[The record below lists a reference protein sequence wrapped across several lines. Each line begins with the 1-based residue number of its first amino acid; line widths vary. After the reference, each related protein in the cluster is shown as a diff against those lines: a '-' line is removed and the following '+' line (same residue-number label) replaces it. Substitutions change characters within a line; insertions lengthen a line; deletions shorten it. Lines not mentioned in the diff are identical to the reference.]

1 LALWTERSQE
11 ASLGQPLEAFRPGLT
26 PPTQFLHK
34 LQAQI
39 PGRRFRAAARFA
51 IWKAM
56 KFTRLKLHG
65 FKSFSD
71 LTELHLEPGLTGV
84 VGPNGCGKSNLV
96 EALRWVMGESSY
108 KAMRANGMDDV
119 IFNGSGNRPQ
129 RNSAE
134 VTLVLENFD
143 RTAPAALNTA
153 DVLEVTR
160 RIEREEGSVYRV
172 NGKEVRAR
180 DVQLLFADAS
190 TGAHSPALVR
200 QGQIG
205 ELIAAKP
212 TQRRALLEEAAGIS
226 GLHSRRHEA
235 ELRLKGAE
243 QNLERVEDVINQ
255 VTQQLEQLKRQ
266 ARLATRYRGL
276 SGEIRKAEATL
287 FHIRWVAARAAEKET
302 EADQGRLIN
311 ELAEA
316 QHVELEAQKTVILA
330 DQAVQ
335 PLRDKEAAAGA
346 ALQRLTIIAEQLAEE
361 ARRAEARR
369 QELTQRIEQT
379 EADGSRERALLG
391 ESDEALKVAAEE
403 RVRLEAEAAGEEA
416 AFAAA
421 KQAAEDAQAAVR
433 AAETEARMA
442 SEVEAQVRARRA
454 QARRGAEDAATR
466 IARLRQQ
473 VADVQ
478 RDTDNVVAQL
488 EADDGVTAKRAALEA
503 AQALSAEAEA
513 AAVTAEEAT
522 RQAQAALDAAR
533 PKLQE
538 VETALNRLDSEA
550 QTLNRILNGGAKGLW
565 AAIADELKVDAGY
578 EMALGAALGD
588 DLEASSDA
596 GAPLHWAGPID
607 GSGDP
612 QLPGGAAPLSLHVSG
627 SALLKRRLDQIGLVE
642 KADGARLQPEL
653 KPGQRLVS
661 KSGDLWR
668 WDGFVAAAEAP
679 TAAAQRLAQRNRL
692 AELDA
697 ELAEARAS
705 RNSLKADAA
714 NLAETLEQHRR
725 SERDKRDAWRNA
737 QRDIAA
743 AQQDLDKATR
753 AISELATR
761 QSALEEARV
770 RLNSSLNEAEA
781 IEADAK
787 RALEEAGDEAEA
799 AALSQGKRAH
809 LDEARGTADQ
819 ARLRLGQFETAAQLR
834 LGRLS
839 QIATDTANWS
849 RRRQGAEAQVTTL
862 ETRLNDLKGQLDA
875 LNNAPSGFEERQ
887 AAIDAQIATAREAH
901 AAASDVLGQA
911 QSTYRDADKAQRLA
925 AEALSGFR
933 EHLARVEERLKGL
946 IAQRHQIERQVQETL
961 DIQAADTAFAAGIK
975 PQDALPEEEPTER
988 KVERLKAERERLGG
1002 VNLAAEQESVEV
1014 QEKLDV
1020 MVKDRD
1026 DLVAAIA
1033 KLRSGIQSLNREGRV
1048 RLAEAFDKVNAHFQQ
1063 LFTTLFGG
1071 GTAELQFIESDDP
1084 LEAGLEIIARP
1095 PGKKPSSISLLSGG
1109 EQALT
1114 AMSLIFAV
1122 FLTNPAPICVL
1133 DEIDAPLDDAN
1144 VERFCTLLDSMAKRT
1159 ETRFVTI
1166 THNPITMA
1174 RMDRLFGVTMYE
1186 RGVSQLVS
1194 VDLTGALQVREAAVA
1209 V

>member
-1 LALWTERSQE
+1 MS
-11 ASLGQPLEAFRPGLT
+11 
-26 PPTQFLHK
+26 
-34 LQAQI
+34 
-39 PGRRFRAAARFA
+39 
-51 IWKAM
+51 M
-56 KFTRLKLHG
+56 KFSRLRLHG

-71 LTELHLEPGLTGV
+71 ATDLYLEPGLTGV

-108 KAMRANGMDDV
+108 KAMRATGMDDV

-134 VTLVLENFD
+134 VTLVLDNSD

-205 ELIAAKP
+205 ELISAKP

-235 ELRLKGAE
+235 ELRLKAAE
-243 QNLERVEDVINQ
+243 QNLERVEDVIQQ

-266 ARLATRYRGL
+266 ARLAVRYRSI
-276 SGEIRKAEATL
+276 SGDIRKAEATL
-287 FHIRWVAARAAEKET
+287 FHIRWIAARAAEKET
-302 EADQGRLIN
+302 EAQQGTLIN
-311 ELAEA
+311 QLAEA
-316 QHVELEAQKTVILA
+316 QHTELEAQKVVFMA

-346 ALQRLTIIAEQLAEE
+346 ALQRLTILAEQLAEE
-361 ARRAEARR
+361 ARRAEQRR
-369 QELTQRIEQT
+369 AELTQRIEQT
-379 EADGSRERALLG
+379 TADGSRERALLE
-391 ESDEALKVAAEE
+391 ESDEALKTAADE
-403 RVRLEAEAAGEEA
+403 RARLEAEAAGEAE

-421 KQAAEDAQAAVR
+421 KAAAEEAMNAVG
-433 AAETEARMA
+433 AAEAEARIA
-442 SEVEAQVRARRA
+442 ADLEAQVKARRA
-454 QARRGAEDAATR
+454 QAKRGAEDAAQR

-473 VADVQ
+473 IADVE
-478 RDTDNVVAQL
+478 RDASNVAAQL
-488 EADDGVTAKRAALEA
+488 EADDGVTAKRSMLEA
-503 AQALSAEAEA
+503 AQTLSAEAEA
-513 AAVTAEEAT
+513 AAVAAEEAT
-522 RQAQAALDAAR
+522 RQAQVSLDAVR
-533 PKLQE
+533 PKVTEIEAQ
-538 VETALNRLDSEA
+538 VNRLDAEA

-565 AAIADELKVDAGY
+565 TAIADELKVDAGF
-578 EMALGAALGD
+578 ETALGAALGD

-596 GAPLHWAGPID
+596 GAPLHWAGPIP
-607 GSGDP
+607 SEGDP
-612 QLPGGAAPLSLHVSG
+612 QLPGGATPLSVHVSG
-627 SALLKRRLDQIGLVE
+627 SGLLERRLNQIGVVE
-642 KADGARLQPEL
+642 QADGSRLQREL
-653 KPGQRLVS
+653 KPGQRLVT
-661 KSGDLWR
+661 KQGDLWR
-668 WDGFVAAAEAP
+668 WDGFVSAADAP
-679 TAAAQRLAQRNRL
+679 SAAAQRLAQRNRL

-697 ELAEARAS
+697 ELNDARAA
-705 RNSLKADAA
+705 RNSLRADAQA
-714 NLAETLEQHRR
+714 LNQSLEHSRGT
-725 SERDKRDAWRNA
+725 EREKRESWRFA
-737 QRDIAA
+737 QRQIAA
-743 AQQDLDKATR
+743 AQQDLDRATR
-753 AISELATR
+753 AVSELATR

-770 RLNSSLNEAEA
+770 RLASSLAEAEG
-781 IEADAK
+781 IEADALK
-787 RALEEAGDEAEA
+787 AFEEAGDESEA
-799 AALSQGKRAH
+799 ATLLQTKREH
-809 LDEARGTADQ
+809 LDEARSGADQ
-819 ARLRLGQFETAAQLR
+819 ARLKLGSFETAAQLR
-834 LGRLS
+834 NGRLS
-839 QIATDTANWS
+839 QIGNETANWS
-849 RRRQGAEAQVTTL
+849 RRRAGAEAQVATL
-862 ETRLNDLKGQLDA
+862 DKRLAELTQA
-875 LNNAPSGFEERQ
+875 LEAMNNAPAGFEERQ
-887 AAIDAQIATAREAH
+887 AELDAQIAAARATH
-901 AAASDVLGQA
+901 GAANDELAQA
-911 QSTYRDADKAQRLA
+911 QSRFREADKAQRLA

-975 PQDALPEEEPTER
+975 PQDALPEEEATER

-1002 VNLAAEQESVEV
+1002 VNLAAETESVEV

-1033 KLRSGIQSLNREGRV
+1033 KLRSGIQSLNKEGRA
-1048 RLAEAFDKVNAHFQQ
+1048 RLSEAFDKVNAHFQE

-1084 LEAGLEIIARP
+1084 LEAGLEIFARP

-1144 VERFCTLLDSMAKRT
+1144 VERFCQLLDSMSQRT
-1159 ETRFVTI
+1159 ETRFVVI

-1174 RMDRLFGVTMYE
+1174 RMNRLFGVTMYE

-1194 VDLTGALQVREAAVA
+1194 VDLTGAAQVLESKVA
-1209 V
+1209 

>member
-1 LALWTERSQE
+1 
-11 ASLGQPLEAFRPGLT
+11 
-26 PPTQFLHK
+26 
-34 LQAQI
+34 
-39 PGRRFRAAARFA
+39 
-51 IWKAM
+51 M

-108 KAMRANGMDDV
+108 KAMRASGMDDV
-119 IFNGSGNRPQ
+119 IFSGSGNRPA

-134 VTLVLENFD
+134 VTLVLDNSD
-143 RTAPAALNTA
+143 RTAPQVLNNS

-172 NGKEVRAR
+172 NGREVRAR

-212 TQRRALLEEAAGIS
+212 QARRALLEEAAGIS

-287 FHIRWVAARAAEKET
+287 FHLRWIASRAAEKET
-302 EADQGRLIN
+302 EAEQGRLVN
-311 ELAEA
+311 DLAEA
-316 QHVELEAQKTVILA
+316 QHIDLEAQKAVMLA

-335 PLRDKEAAAGA
+335 PLRDREAAAGA
-346 ALQRLTIIAEQLAEE
+346 ALQRLTILAEQLAEE

-369 QELTQRIEQT
+369 AELSERIRQT
-379 EADGSRERALLG
+379 EWDATREHLLLG
-391 ESDEALKVAAEE
+391 ESDEALGTAAEE
-403 RVRLEAEAAGEEA
+403 RQRLEAEAAGEAE

-421 KQAAEDAQAAVR
+421 KQAADAALAAVR
-433 AAETEARMA
+433 AAEADARIA
-442 SEVEAQVRARRA
+442 SDLEAQVKARRA
-454 QARRGAEDAATR
+454 QAQRTAEDAATR
-466 IARLRQQ
+466 IARLKQQ
-473 VADVQ
+473 IAEVLHDAEALS
-478 RDTDNVVAQL
+478 AQL
-488 EADDGVTAKRAALEA
+488 EADDGVTAKRTALEA
-503 AQALSAEAEA
+503 VQAIAAEAEG
-513 AAVTAEEAT
+513 AAVAAEEVT
-522 RQAQAALDAAR
+522 RDAQAALDAAR
-533 PKLQE
+533 PKLQ
-538 VETALNRLDSEA
+538 DSEA
-550 QTLNRILNGGAKGLW
+550 QLHRLEAEAQTLGRILDGGTKGLW
-565 AAIADELKVDAGY
+565 AAIADELRVDAGF
-578 EMALGAALGD
+578 ETALGAALGD

-596 GAPLHWAGPID
+596 GAPLHWAGPIP
-607 GSGDP
+607 SEGDP
-612 QLPGGAAPLSLHVSG
+612 ALPDGATPLASHVRG
-627 SALLKRRLDQIGLVE
+627 SVLLERRLNQIGLVE
-642 KADGARLQPEL
+642 KTDGARLQSLL

-661 KSGDLWR
+661 RQGDLWR
-668 WDGFVAAAEAP
+668 WDGLVAAADAP
-679 TAAAQRLAQRNRL
+679 SAAAQRLAQRNRL

-697 ELAEARAS
+697 ELNDARSA

-714 NLAETLEQHRR
+714 ALAEALEQAR
-725 SERDKRDAWRNA
+725 SAERQKREGWRTA
-737 QRDIAA
+737 QRDIAS
-743 AQQDLDKATR
+743 AQSALDATTR
-753 AISELATR
+753 ALSELASR
-761 QSALEEARV
+761 RSALDEARV
-770 RLNSSLNEAEA
+770 RLNFSLSEAEG
-781 IEADAK
+781 IEADA
-787 RALEEAGDEAEA
+787 RQAFGEAGDEAEA
-799 AALSQGKRAH
+799 AAVSQAKAVQ
-809 LDEARGTADQ
+809 LDEARADADQ
-819 ARLRLGQFETAAQLR
+819 TRIKLASFESAARNRSMRLT
-834 LGRLS
+834 
-839 QIATDTANWS
+839 QISAEVANWS
-849 RRRQGAEAQVTTL
+849 RRREGAAAQVKTL
-862 ETRLNDLKGQLDA
+862 DERLKDLGGQLEA
-875 LNNAPSGFEERQ
+875 LNAAPAGFAERQ
-887 AAIDAQIATAREAH
+887 EAIDAEIALARAAHGEASDTLAH
-901 AAASDVLGQA
+901 AQA
-911 QSTYRDADKAQRLA
+911 RHREADKAQRLA

-933 EHLARVEERLKGL
+933 ENLARVEERLKGL

-961 DIQAADTAFAAGIK
+961 DIEAADTAQAAGIR
-975 PQDALPEEEPTER
+975 PQDALPEEANVER

-1020 MVKDRD
+1020 MVHDRD
-1026 DLVAAIA
+1026 DLVQAIA
-1033 KLRSGIQSLNREGRV
+1033 KLRSGIQSLNREGRT
-1048 RLAEAFDKVNAHFQQ
+1048 RLAEAFDKVNAHFKE

-1084 LEAGLEIIARP
+1084 LDAGLEIIAKP
-1095 PGKKPSSISLLSGG
+1095 PGKKPTTISLLSGG

-1194 VDLTGALQVREAAVA
+1194 VDLSGAMAVREAAVA